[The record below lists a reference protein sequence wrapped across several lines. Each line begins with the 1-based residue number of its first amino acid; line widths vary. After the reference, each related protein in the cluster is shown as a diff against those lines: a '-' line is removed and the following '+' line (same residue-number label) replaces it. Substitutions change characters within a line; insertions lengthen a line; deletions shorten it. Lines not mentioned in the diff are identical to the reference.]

1 MQLRFLYCI
10 VYFERQLNESKY
22 VNDIYAK
29 FTCSKSHLF
38 ICFEF
43 LILFHFI

>member
-29 FTCSKSHLF
+29 SISLHVVNL
-38 ICFEF
+38 IF
-43 LILFHFI
+43 LYALNS